1 MTEVCDIKSGD
12 SEVFL
17 LDESVVEVAYVD
29 EEEEKRTDEKQNN
42 VEKSSTIR
50 SENKKKAVKAFKKS
64 GEKLAGALEKMF
76 EERDEKI
83 IREYTKNNTQLEHWM
98 SPWDKSVPVDQ
109 DGIVSA
115 RNISGVAAAA
125 AMTNQSR
132 KREIELQL
140 PVMQHWRQSYK
151 ERTKAHTGYFD
162 VDYFSLKESSGV
174 SGHVHRLDSVPWEH
188 RDVKQRFLL
197 EKDIAV
203 NRNWFGKFV
212 TLQF

>member
-1 MTEVCDIKSGD
+1 MCKRQHSCTPHAGSGGTATARQALSLEV
-12 SEVFL
+12 
-17 LDESVVEVAYVD
+17 
-29 EEEEKRTDEKQNN
+29 R
-42 VEKSSTIR
+42 
-50 SENKKKAVKAFKKS
+50 
-64 GEKLAGALEKMF
+64 AG
-76 EERDEKI
+76 
-83 IREYTKNNTQLEHWM
+83 
-98 SPWDKSVPVDQ
+98 
-109 DGIVSA
+109 
-115 RNISGVAAAA
+115 ISGVAAAA